1 MLAILGLG
9 LGIWR
14 WVFSIAAVAELL
26 DNAVDE
32 VVLNQKLIVLAKQ
45 WKDSR
50 GSKWEHFT
58 HCKKR
63 ETLWVNKG
71 ENLVVAR
78 NPMLQ
83 T

>member
-50 GSKWEHFT
+50 GSNESILHIA
-58 HCKKR
+58 KR
-63 ETLWVNKG
+63 EKPSG
-71 ENLVVAR
+71 
-78 NPMLQ
+78 
-83 T
+83 